1 MRRERRVG
9 RTMEQVHSTTVIPTL
24 ADNYTYVL
32 ECEGEAVAIDPGEA
46 SPVLRRLRESDFSL
60 RAVLCTHGHFDHT
73 AGNEELAR
81 VTGCEL
87 HVPRSSS
94 ESNPARVAGETVSLQ
109 AGPFQFSVMPTPG
122 HSEDS
127 VCYYLPPSDGSAGA
141 VFTGDTLFVG
151 GCGRMFTRSQEAMW
165 QSFRRLASLP
175 PDTRVYCGHDYALED
190 YEFAVT
196 LEPGNPLVRE
206 RLEEIRALVESGRL
220 TVPSTVALEVATN
233 PFLRASDPVLKR
245 VLGMQDA
252 LDVDVF
258 AELRRRKD
266 RF

>member
-1 MRRERRVG
+1 MR
-9 RTMEQVHSTTVIPTL
+9 TIAVIPTL

-46 SPVLRRLRESDFSL
+46 SPVLRWLRESGCSL

-73 AGNEELAR
+73 TGSEQLAR

-87 HVPRSSS
+87 HVPASSS
-94 ESNPARVAGETVSLQ
+94 ESSFPGMAGQAGSLQ
-109 AGPFQFSVMPTPG
+109 AGPFQFSVIPTPG

-127 VCYYLPPSDGSAGA
+127 VCYYLPPSDGSPGA

-151 GCGRMFTRSQEAMW
+151 GCGRLFTHSPETMW
-165 QSFRRLASLP
+165 ASFRRLASLP

-196 LEPGNPLVRE
+196 LEPGNARVKE
-206 RLEEIRALVESGRL
+206 RLDEIRALVESGQL
-220 TVPSTVALEVATN
+220 TVPSTVALELATN
-233 PFLRASDPVLKR
+233 PFMRASDTMLKR
-245 VLGMQDA
+245 ALAMPDA
-252 LDVDVF
+252 RDVDVF

>member
-1 MRRERRVG
+1 MR
-9 RTMEQVHSTTVIPTL
+9 TITVIPTL
-24 ADNYTYVL
+24 SDNYTYVL

-46 SPVLRRLRESDFSL
+46 SPVLRRLRESGSNL
-60 RAVLCTHGHFDHT
+60 RVVLCTHGHFDHT

-87 HVPRSSS
+87 HVPQGSS
-94 ESNPARVAGETVSLQ
+94 ESSCPGVDGEAGSLQ
-109 AGPFQFSVMPTPG
+109 AGPFRFSVVPTPG

-127 VCYYLPPSDGSAGA
+127 VCYYLPPSDGSPGA

-151 GCGRMFTRSQEAMW
+151 GCGRLFSRSPETMW
-165 QSFRRLASLP
+165 ASFQRLASLP
-175 PDTRVYCGHDYALED
+175 RETLVYCGHDYALED
-190 YEFAVT
+190 HEFAVT
-196 LEPGNPLVRE
+196 LEPGNSRVRE

-220 TVPSTVALEVATN
+220 TVPSTVALELVTN
-233 PFLRASDPVLKR
+233 PFLRASDPELKR
-245 VLGMQDA
+245 VLGMPDA
-252 LDVDVF
+252 PDVDVF